1 MDGKKLLKLADEKA
15 QEGNFTEAIEDYKK
29 YLKTNPQNV
38 IIHNRIGHLY
48 GKIDEFK
55 YANEQIKYFEKA
67 LGIQPDYTLTIRNLA
82 FTYQKIGKYQESA
95 ECFLKIFEL
104 DPVMDDYFAY
114 SCLKI
119 QLGDFEE
126 GWRYYE
132 ARFLKKFGQTYY
144 PKIDK
149 PKWEGQ
155 KILDKTLLVHYEQG
169 YGDSIQFF
177 RYLEQLKPLVG
188 KIIFIVQKGL
198 AELLKLNANG
208 IEVVKTLRKLDEGID
223 SGTGNIP
230 FDYHI
235 PLMSLPYLLNAR
247 IDNIPLSRG
256 YIKADEDKVKAYKEE
271 FFNNDCFKI
280 GISWSGAKVGNRLR
294 DSPLEA
300 FYPLIKLKNVK
311 IYSFQKNFGSEQLEN
326 LPSDIEIID
335 LGKRFNDFSDTAAAM
350 ANLDLFVTS
359 DNGVFNLAAA
369 MGKKT
374 FLMLNKHSEWRWFF
388 DEDTTPWYDSVKIF
402 KKQSEAESWDSLMQK
417 VIKYLSE
424 D

>member
-1 MDGKKLLKLADEKA
+1 MDGKELLKLADEQA
-15 QEGNFTEAIEDYKK
+15 EQGNFAEAIEYYKK
-29 YLKTNPQNV
+29 YLKEDSQNV
-38 IIHNRIGHLY
+38 LIHNRIGHLY
-48 GKIDEFK
+48 EKIDGFK
-55 YANEQIKYFEKA
+55 YIYEQIKYFEKA
-67 LGIQPDYTLTIRNLA
+67 LDIKPDYTLTIRNLA
-82 FTYQKIGKYQESA
+82 FAYQKVGKHQEA
-95 ECFLKIFEL
+95 VKCFLKIFEL

-114 SCLKI
+114 SCLRI

-132 ARFLKKFGQTYY
+132 SRFLKKFGQTYY
-144 PKIDK
+144 PKFDKATK

-155 KILDKTLLVHYEQG
+155 KIPDKTLLVHYEQG

-188 KIIFIVQKGL
+188 KIILVAQKGL
-198 AELLKLNANG
+198 VDLLKINAKD
-208 IEVVKTLRKLDEGID
+208 IEVVKTWGKIDDGSDEI
-223 SGTGNIP
+223 S

-235 PLMSLPYLLNAR
+235 PLMSLPHLLNAR
-247 IDNIPLSRG
+247 IENIPLSQG
-256 YIKADEDKVKAYKEE
+256 YIKADKEKIKNYKEE

-294 DSPLEA
+294 DIPLEV
-300 FYPLIKLKNVK
+300 FYPLTKLKNTK
-311 IYSFQKNFGSEQLEN
+311 IYSFQKNFGSEQLKEV
-326 LPSDIEIID
+326 PSDVEIID
-335 LGKRFNDFSDTAAAM
+335 LGKRFNDFSDTAAAI

-388 DEDTTPWYDSVKIF
+388 DEETTPWYDSVKIF
-402 KKQSEAESWDSLMQK
+402 KKQSEAEGWDLLMQR
-417 VIKYLSE
+417 IINHLSK

>member
-1 MDGKKLLKLADEKA
+1 MDGKELLELANEQS
-15 QEGNFTEAIEDYKK
+15 QEGNFAEAIEYYKK
-29 YLKTNPQNV
+29 YLENDSRNAL
-38 IIHNRIGHLY
+38 ILNRIGHLY

-55 YANEQIKYFEKA
+55 YVDEQIKYFEKA
-67 LGIQPDYTLTIRNLA
+67 LEIKPDYTLTIRNLA
-82 FTYQKIGKYQESA
+82 FAYQKVDKYQKA
-95 ECFLKIFEL
+95 VECFLKIFEL

-126 GWRYYE
+126 GWKYHDS
-132 ARFLKKFGQTYY
+132 RFLKKFGQTYY
-144 PKIDK
+144 PKFDK

-155 KILDKTLLVHYEQG
+155 KISDKTLLVHYEQG

-198 AELLKLNANG
+198 YDLLKFNANG
-208 IEVVKTLRKLDEGID
+208 IEVVKTLRKLDDGID
-223 SGTGNIP
+223 EWGGNIA

-235 PLMSLPYLLNAR
+235 PLMSLPYILNAR
-247 IDNIPLSRG
+247 IDNIPLSQG

-280 GISWSGAKVGNRLR
+280 GISWSGAKVGNRKR
-294 DSPLEA
+294 DIPLET
-300 FYPLIKLKNVK
+300 FYPLAKQKNVK
-311 IYSFQKNFGSEQLEN
+311 VYSFQKNFGSEQLEN
-326 LPSDIEIID
+326 LPSGVEIVD
-335 LGKRFNDFSDTAAAM
+335 LGARFNDFSDTAAAM

-374 FLMLNKHSEWRWFF
+374 FLMLNKHAEWRWFF
-388 DEDTTPWYDSVKIF
+388 DEDTTPWYDSVRIF
-402 KKQSEAESWDSLMQK
+402 KKQSESESWDSLMQK
-417 VIKYLSE
+417 IIKNLSQ